1 VRTLQNAIKEKP
13 AFDDEKKDL
22 IYQLGCVLDKMG
34 KKAEAIQQFLIIYE
48 NDISY
53 RDIGAKVD
61 AYYAAQEKG
70 GSSGPAAK

>member
-1 VRTLQNAIKEKP
+1 
-13 AFDDEKKDL
+13 
-22 IYQLGCVLDKMG
+22 MG

-61 AYYAAQEKG
+61 AHYAAQEKG
-70 GSSGPAAK
+70 GGSGPATK